1 MESSMHYLR
10 IAVGVLAALV
20 ALPSAAS
27 ERATKL
33 QRDLILAFFN
43 KHLKNIDVD
52 LRELE
57 NEYPEITISKN

>member
-57 NEYPEITISKN
+57 NEYPEVTISKN

>member
-1 MESSMHYLR
+1 MHYLR